1 MTIQLR
7 RKGRGQF
14 RRACGGKLATSKRA
28 VRPLL
33 NQAPSICD
41 ARRTLQRALSPI
53 SVAVA
58 LRSELNNALVI
69 GETLGNYKII
79 QKIGA
84 GGQGT
89 VYKATDQKL
98 GRTVVVKVLPP
109 ELTIKEANLKRFERE
124 ARLASSL
131 DHPNICTIF
140 DMDEADGL
148 HFIAMQFVEGKN
160 VRQLVN
166 GRPLELESALRI
178 GIQVADALSI
188 AHARGIIH
196 RDIKSGNIMVTDSGG
211 VKILDF
217 GLAKLMDETEAAAS
231 GIHQTE
237 LTEIGVPYGTA
248 TYAAPEQARGE
259 KVDARADI
267 FSTGVLLYEMLT
279 GTWPFRGKSTIDV
292 RHAVIYDQPK
302 PLAVARPGSTPAHL
316 QEILDKAMQKEPR
329 NRYQKIG
336 ELRDELRK
344 VLHEVASGAQF
355 EEAVSPR
362 HLGSASPVSR
372 AMRWLRKLGGVA
384 DTHTSIPQSSTKQI
398 TDPQGATMT
407 TITDREKKTLAVL
420 PFKNLNNNPES
431 SFYEFSLADAVIT
444 ELARIRSLVVRPSSV
459 MSRYQGQAVDP
470 ADVGR
475 ELNVDAV
482 LSAGFI
488 QVGERFRVTAQLMD
502 IKSGEIIWSDKID
515 ASAQDI
521 IAVQDE
527 ITKRIVDGLRLELSP
542 DEQAGLAQPA
552 TVNAEAYEAYL
563 RGRDRFARFIFRSVA
578 ADDCDAAIAHFS
590 RAVELDPSFGLA
602 YDGLGACHVN
612 RVFKGL
618 GGAEDFESAESAFNK
633 ALEIDSNII
642 EARMLMVFVYLWR
655 GQKQRAREEVGR
667 MRREAPNEAVVYF
680 VKATLHR
687 LDGEYDRALRSYDRL
702 VHLDPASFVVVSYNR
717 ALIFLYKGK
726 IAEAMHELDRAASV
740 EPNNPLLRM
749 FRAIAMYYGGKI
761 EAARD
766 LLREVLDQNPNLHGV
781 RPFLA
786 MALSVL
792 GDHEGARAEL
802 TENVKRTAAVDPD
815 IAYAVASVYSL
826 EGETDQAF
834 EWLERSVALGN
845 ENKPLFEHDPNL
857 KALRADHRFGEL
869 VNRITR
875 TDN

>member
-1 MTIQLR
+1 MI
-7 RKGRGQF
+7 GQ
-14 RRACGGKLATSKRA
+14 
-28 VRPLL
+28 
-33 NQAPSICD
+33 N
-41 ARRTLQRALSPI
+41 
-53 SVAVA
+53 
-58 LRSELNNALVI
+58 
-69 GETLGNYKII
+69 LGNYKII

-98 GRTVVVKVLPP
+98 GRTVVVKVLPA
-109 ELTIKEANLKRFERE
+109 ELTVKTANLKRFERE

-140 DMDEADGL
+140 DMDEANGL
-148 HFIAMQFVEGKN
+148 HFIAMQYVEGRN

-178 GIQVADALSI
+178 AIQVTDALAV

-196 RDIKSGNIMVTDSGG
+196 RDIKSGNIMVTDAGQ

-217 GLAKLMDETEAAAS
+217 GLAKLLDETEAATS

-248 TYAAPEQARGE
+248 TYAAPEQARGD

-267 FSTGVLLYEMLT
+267 FSTGVLVYEMLT

-302 PLAVARPGSTPAHL
+302 PLAAARPGPVPARL
-316 QEILDKAMQKEPR
+316 QQILDKALQKDPR
-329 NRYQKIG
+329 DRYQKIG

-344 VLHEVASGAQF
+344 VLHEVAGGAKF
-355 EEAVSPR
+355 EEAIAPR
-362 HLGSASPVSR
+362 HLGGSSPVGR
-372 AMRWLRKLGGVA
+372 AMRWLRKLGGGS
-384 DTHTSIPQSSTKQI
+384 DIQTSVPHPSKQV
-398 TDPQGATMT
+398 TDPQEGSMT
-407 TITDREKKTLAVL
+407 TIADREKKSLAVL
-420 PFKNLNNNPES
+420 PFKNLSNNPES

-459 MSRYQGQAVDP
+459 MSKYQGQSADP

-488 QVGERFRVTAQLMD
+488 AAGERFRVNAQLLD
-502 IKSGEIIWSDKID
+502 IKSGEIIWSDRVD
-515 ASAQDI
+515 ASANDI

-527 ITKRIVDGLRLELSP
+527 ITKSIVDGLRLELSP

-552 TVNAEAYEAYL
+552 TVNAEAYEEYL

-578 ADDCDAAIAHFS
+578 AEDCDEAIEHFS
-590 RAVELDPSFGLA
+590 KAVELDPTFGLA

-618 GGAEDFESAESAFNK
+618 GGVEDFERAEAAFRK
-633 ALEIDSNII
+633 ALEIDGTIV
-642 EARMLMVFVYLWR
+642 EARMLMVFCYLWR
-655 GQKQRAREEVGR
+655 GQKQKARDEVAR
-667 MRREAPNEAVVYF
+667 MRREASNEPGVYF
-680 VKATLHR
+680 VKASVHR
-687 LDGEYDRALRSYDRL
+687 LDGEYERALRSYDRL
-702 VHLDPASFVVVSYNR
+702 VRLDPASFVVVSYNR
-717 ALIFLYKGK
+717 ALIFLFKGQPQ
-726 IAEAMHELDRAASV
+726 EAMRELDQAASV

-749 FRAIAMYYGGKI
+749 FRAITMYYGGQFD
-761 EAARD
+761 AACD
-766 LLREVLDQNPNLHGV
+766 LLREVLSQNPNLHGV
-781 RPFLA
+781 RPLLA
-786 MALSVL
+786 MWLSAL
-792 GDHEGARAEL
+792 GEHEAARAEL
-802 TENVKRTAAVDPD
+802 NEDVKRTAAVDPD
-815 IAYAVASVYSL
+815 IAYAVASVYAL
-826 EGETDQAF
+826 EGDRDQAF
-834 EWLERSVALGN
+834 EWLQRSVALGN

-857 KALRADHRFGEL
+857 RALRGDKRFGEL
-869 VNRITR
+869 IARITR
-875 TDN
+875 G